1 MTDWYSPTGNPSELA
16 FCVFPGGKDLMIG
29 LLRMAARALVAA
41 FFLIAAFG
49 AAHAAGAL
57 AVGTCGAYGYGYDFR
72 KVTDARAAA
81 MRKCT
86 GNTCKVVGI
95 IRRGCAAM
103 AVDVKHPCGSFGW
116 AIDTHLGRAENLS
129 LRRCYD
135 FGGKDC
141 VVRAFACDEKG

>member
-1 MTDWYSPTGNPSELA
+1 
-16 FCVFPGGKDLMIG
+16 MIG
-29 LLRMAARALVAA
+29 LLRMAARAVAAA
-41 FFLIAAFG
+41 FFLIAALG
-49 AAHAAGAL
+49 AVNAAGAL
-57 AVGTCGAYGYGYDFR
+57 AVGTCGAYGYGYDFH

-86 GNTCKVVGI
+86 GNGCKVVGT

-116 AIDTHLGRAENLS
+116 AIDSHLGRAENLS
-129 LRRCYD
+129 LRRCYE

>member
-1 MTDWYSPTGNPSELA
+1 M
-16 FCVFPGGKDLMIG
+16 MIG
-29 LLRMAARALVAA
+29 LLRTAGRVLAAA
-41 FFLIAAFG
+41 FFLIAALG

-72 KVTDARAAA
+72 KVADARAAA
-81 MRKCT
+81 IRKCT
-86 GNTCKVVGI
+86 GNGCKVVGT

-103 AVDVKHPCGSFGW
+103 AVDVKRPCGSFGW
-116 AIDTHLGRAENLS
+116 AIDSHLGRAENLS
-129 LRRCYD
+129 PRRCYD

>member
-1 MTDWYSPTGNPSELA
+1 
-16 FCVFPGGKDLMIG
+16 MIVS
-29 LLRMAARALVAA
+29 LRTAARAVAA
-41 FFLIAAFG
+41 AFLLMAALG

-72 KVTDARAAA
+72 KVIDARAAA
-81 MRKCT
+81 ISKCT
-86 GNTCKVVGI
+86 GHGCKVVGT

-116 AIDTHLGRAENLS
+116 AIDSHLGRAENLS

>member
-1 MTDWYSPTGNPSELA
+1 
-16 FCVFPGGKDLMIG
+16 MIG
-29 LLRMAARALVAA
+29 FSRTAARTIAAA
-41 FFLIAAFG
+41 FLLIAALG
-49 AAHAAGAL
+49 TAHAAGAL
-57 AVGTCGAYGYGYDFR
+57 AVGSCGAYGYGYDFH
-72 KVTDARAAA
+72 KVADARAAA

-86 GNTCKVVGI
+86 GNGCKVVGT

-116 AIDTHLGRAENLS
+116 AIDSHLGRAENLS
-129 LRRCYD
+129 LRRCYE